1 MKESKFF
8 QLPFE
13 NLKSS
18 NRFAVPMSGEAT
30 RGQDFNV

>member
-8 QLPFE
+8 ALPFE

-18 NRFAVPMSGEAT
+18 NRFAIPMSGEAT
-30 RGQDFNV
+30 EGLDFNV